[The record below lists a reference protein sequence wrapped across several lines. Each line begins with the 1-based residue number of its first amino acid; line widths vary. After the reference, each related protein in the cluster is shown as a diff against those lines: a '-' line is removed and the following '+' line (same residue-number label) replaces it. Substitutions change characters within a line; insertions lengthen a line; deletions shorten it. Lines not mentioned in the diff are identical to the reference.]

1 MLNTDESENKRFT
14 NTLIVLLILMVTE
27 HGACDHDRRKEI
39 KILVTT
45 YVGGGKKKTIKKEPY
60 KILGLY

>member
-45 YVGGGKKKTIKKEPY
+45 YVGGGKKKP
-60 KILGLY
+60 